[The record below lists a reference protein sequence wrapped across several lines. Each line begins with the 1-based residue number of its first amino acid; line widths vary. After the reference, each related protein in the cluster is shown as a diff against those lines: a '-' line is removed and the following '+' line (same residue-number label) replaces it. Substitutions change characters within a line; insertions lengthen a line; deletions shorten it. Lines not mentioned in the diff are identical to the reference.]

1 MNLDGILVIDK
12 PEKITSF
19 KAVSMVKKYL
29 GMKKVGHMGTLD
41 PMATGVLPIMLGR
54 ATKVLDLI
62 KNNNKKYITKLKFG
76 ISTDTLDITGE
87 ILKTCNK
94 NVSNADLEEI
104 IKKFRGN
111 IFQTPPMYSA
121 IKKDGVRLYELARKG
136 QTVEREKREIC
147 IDEIEILNFDGKNQQ
162 ATLLVSCSK
171 GTYIRSL
178 CADIGEELKCGATMC
193 FLRRIESNGFKLEQC
208 LQLEDIPK
216 KIETGEIN
224 KIIIDI
230 PRLFSD
236 FGRIDITSRQSI
248 RFKNGGGLM
257 LSRLKNTKTWQD
269 GTKLRVYENNEFAG
283 LGVVNLDKQELS
295 ILKLFNL

>member
-1 MNLDGILVIDK
+1 
-12 PEKITSF
+12 
-19 KAVSMVKKYL
+19 
-29 GMKKVGHMGTLD
+29 
-41 PMATGVLPIMLGR
+41 
-54 ATKVLDLI
+54 
-62 KNNNKKYITKLKFG
+62 
-76 ISTDTLDITGE
+76 
-87 ILKTCNK
+87 
-94 NVSNADLEEI
+94 
-104 IKKFRGN
+104 
-111 IFQTPPMYSA
+111 MYSA

-178 CADIGEELKCGATMC
+178 CADIGDALECGATMC

-230 PRLFSD
+230 PSLFSD
-236 FGRIDITSRQSI
+236 F
-248 RFKNGGGLM
+248 
-257 LSRLKNTKTWQD
+257 
-269 GTKLRVYENNEFAG
+269 
-283 LGVVNLDKQELS
+283 
-295 ILKLFNL
+295 